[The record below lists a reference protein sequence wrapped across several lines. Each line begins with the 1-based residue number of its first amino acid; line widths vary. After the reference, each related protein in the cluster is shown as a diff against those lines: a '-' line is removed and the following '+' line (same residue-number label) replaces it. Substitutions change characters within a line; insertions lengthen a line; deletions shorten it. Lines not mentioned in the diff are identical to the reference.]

1 MPANLSFNLQGATPF
16 KQDNPFNPFNNYK
29 PGSLGSNPSPVSTAL
44 TGMGI
49 NQSAPAT
56 ATKITTPPNA
66 LTQQPSQTQ
75 AGLIPPAN
83 AAVKSHTVSNADGS
97 TVSQTYHAPAATTS
111 SSATT
116 PAPAP
121 ASQLGSV
128 TSGLIGFGGGQSPT
142 ASSAQSGLQ
151 NISNDSNTYQGIDGN
166 YYYSNQTD
174 PSTGGALRATNQG
187 NVQKAQQNLQ
197 NLSQNPTAEV
207 ALAEKE
213 YNDFNKQN
221 PYMLAAQF
229 NPNVAADVASGRD
242 ALLGQTF
249 AAEQA
254 AKAQQVQNALTGQ
267 GQQITAANEAA
278 GNALT
283 GQGNQ
288 ITAGQNAGNL
298 ALTGRG
304 QDISALQSAGNLS
317 QPVSQFGVL
326 GTPQS
331 VGAFGS
337 NSGSAAFQGG
347 FIGGQQ
353 AAGQTAAQMSVA
365 NTAAKGIEGTIQQYL
380 ASNPQ
385 LNSSS
390 STIANAAQQWLSGK
404 QLGDP
409 TYQTLFN
416 YLNEYISTLAP
427 VLGVGGDTTN
437 LKTEIAQSFI
447 NAKASGQSISQVLQN
462 IGSLADQKLQNIVS
476 AGQGGGQ
483 VAGGV
488 PVGQTPTSFST
499 SW

>member
-16 KQDNPFNPFNNYK
+16 KPTSAGAINLPSFNTGTSINYGGSSGQQTTTPQFAQFSNNN
-29 PGSLGSNPSPVSTAL
+29 GTAI
-44 TGMGI
+44 G
-49 NQSAPAT
+49 SAP
-56 ATKITTPPNA
+56 KPVP
-66 LTQQPSQTQ
+66 Q
-75 AGLIPPAN
+75 AGLLPPTN
-83 AAVKSHTVSNADGS
+83 TPVKSHTVTNADGS
-97 TVSQTYHAPAATTS
+97 TVSQTYHAPAATTA

-121 ASQLGSV
+121 APTSQLGSV
-128 TSGLIGFGGGQSPT
+128 TSGLIGFGGGQNPT
-142 ASSAQSGLQ
+142 ASAAQKGLQ
-151 NISNDSNTYQGIDGN
+151 NIAGDSQTYQGIDGN
-166 YYYSNQTD
+166 YYYTNQTD
-174 PSTGGALRATNQG
+174 PVTGGALRATNQG
-187 NVQKAQQNLQ
+187 NIQKAQQNLQ

-207 ALAEKE
+207 ATAEKA
-213 YNDFNKQN
+213 YNDFAQQN

-249 AAEQA
+249 AAEQT

-283 GQGNQ
+283 GQGQ
-288 ITAGQNAGNL
+288 QVTAGNEAGSL
-298 ALTGRG
+298 GLTGQG
-304 QDISALQSAGNLS
+304 QNISALQSAGNLS

-331 VGAFGS
+331 VGPFGS
-337 NSGSAAFQGG
+337 NGGSAAFQGG

-385 LNSSS
+385 LNSSA

>member
-16 KQDNPFNPFNNYK
+16 KP
-29 PGSLGSNPSPVSTAL
+29 SSPVS
-44 TGMGI
+44 I
-49 NQSAPAT
+49 NLPN
-56 ATKITTPPNA
+56 TTPQSLSYGGTSGQQTTTPQYAQFTNA
-66 LTQQPSQTQ
+66 NGTSIGSPLPTPSQGAQ
-75 AGLIPPAN
+75 NPGLIPPTGQ
-83 AAVKSHTVSNADGS
+83 AVKSHTVTNADGS
-97 TVSQTYHAPAATTS
+97 TVQQTYHPPAGTAQTA
-111 SSATT
+111 SAA
-116 PAPAP
+116 APAP
-121 ASQLGSV
+121 AAQPSALGSV
-128 TSGLIGFGGGQSPT
+128 TSGLIGFGNTNPASGSQGFLQNAALGQSP
-142 ASSAQSGLQ
+142 SQQ
-151 NISNDSNTYQGIDGN
+151 NIQNANTTLQSLSKTSNPDVIAAENELNT
-166 YYYSNQTD
+166 
-174 PSTGGALRATNQG
+174 
-187 NVQKAQQNLQ
+187 
-197 NLSQNPTAEV
+197 
-207 ALAEKE
+207 
-213 YNDFNKQN
+213 FNKQN
-221 PYMLAAQF
+221 PYMLAAQS

-254 AKAQQVQNALTGQ
+254 ARALQVQNALANQQQQISAASEAGNQGLTGQ
-267 GQQITAANEAA
+267 GQQITAANEA
-278 GNALT
+278 GSLGLT
-283 GQGNQ
+283 GQG
-288 ITAGQNAGNL
+288 QNI
-298 ALTGRG
+298 
-304 QDISALQSAGNLS
+304 QALQNAGNLS

-353 AAGQTAAQMSVA
+353 QAGQTAAQMSVA

-380 ASNPQ
+380 SSNPQ
-385 LNSSS
+385 LNTSA
-390 STIANAAQQWLSGK
+390 STIANAAQQWVQGK

-409 TYQTLFN
+409 AYQTLFN

-427 VLGVGGDTTN
+427 ILGVGGDTTN

-488 PVGQTPTSFST
+488 PAGQTPTSFST